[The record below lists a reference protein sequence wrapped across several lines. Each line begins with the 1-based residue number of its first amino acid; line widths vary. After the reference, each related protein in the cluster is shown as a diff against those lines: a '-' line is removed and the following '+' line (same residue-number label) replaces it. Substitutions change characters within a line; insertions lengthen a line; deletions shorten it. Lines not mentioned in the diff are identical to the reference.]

1 MAQQQTQSAQAAPVT
16 PAKPMKIGQLARKTG
31 KTVRALHLYEEM
43 GLLVPRRSQ
52 GGFRLYGADDLARV
66 YWIGKLQ
73 DMGFKLAQ
81 ISGLLEAVH
90 SSHRAPDAMEGVR
103 ELFESKLADTR
114 TQLSRLRQLEGDL
127 KETLAYLEGCRT
139 CSAEGDVSSCC
150 GECGREQVRPGLI
163 SGIQQ
168 RGTSLTPNEEASK

>member
-1 MAQQQTQSAQAAPVT
+1 MPAPTTKSAETA
-16 PAKPMKIGQLARKTG
+16 PMKIGVLARKTG

-43 GLLVPRRSQ
+43 GLLIPRRSQ

-90 SSHRAPDAMEGVR
+90 SSNSAPHAMDGVR
-103 ELFESKLADTR
+103 ELFEGKLADTR
-114 TQLSRLRQLEGDL
+114 AQLTRLRQLEGDL

-139 CSAEGDVSSCC
+139 CSAEGGVSSCC
-150 GECGREQVRPGLI
+150 GECGRDQVRPGLI
-163 SGIQQ
+163 TGIQQ
-168 RGTSLTPNEEASK
+168 RGSTSLTSNEEASK